1 MQKFKK
7 FIKKPVVYISFLVLM
22 IIIFIT
28 KKVSYLA
35 AEPVGEKDCP
45 PLNPGED
52 ASKTTVT
59 AVNSADGLLPWEQR
73 GGTINDAS
81 CLDETTVYGIVQVT
95 SEQDILKALKFAE
108 EKNLKVSIAGVKHS
122 MGGHAFSKNNLVLN
136 MLGFKHVTVNEQE
149 KTMTVQSGA
158 TWHDIQKILHPKFAV
173 KAMQSTDIFSVGGSI
188 SVNAHGMDHNVG
200 SLGKTIRSMRIMLP
214 DGTIK
219 TASRTENT
227 ELFNLVIG
235 GYGLFGI
242 VLDAK
247 IDITPNVVYE
257 SERKIIDYKD
267 FPEVFKTT
275 ISTDKNIELFYGHL
289 STSPGSFLKEMIL
302 YTYHKVEEPNTE
314 IPPLTE
320 VTNEKLRRFVINF
333 SKLGS
338 IPMRIKWFAEKNI
351 EPRIESCTV
360 VSRNQAL
367 KEGEACLVS
376 RNDPMHD
383 SVKYLKNNLKN
394 DTDILQEYYVPRAEF
409 VSFIDEI
416 RTIMQKNKTNLLNAS
431 IRVVHKEDNFLNY
444 APQDAFAVVLYINQ
458 TTDKEG
464 NEKMAKLTN
473 ELIDAT
479 TKHNGRFFLPYQL
492 HYSEAQLVASYPEIT
507 QFFEAKKKYDP
518 SLRLTNTF
526 YNKYASSISDLNTT
540 Q

>member
-1 MQKFKK
+1 MQKVKK
-7 FIKKPVVYISFLVLM
+7 FIKKPIVYISVIVLIL
-22 IIIFIT
+22 IISIF

-35 AEPVGEKDCP
+35 AEPVGPKECP
-45 PLNPGED
+45 PVNPEQAASD
-52 ASKTTVT
+52 ASVNE
-59 AVNSADGLLPWEQR
+59 VNSADGLLAWEQR
-73 GGTINDAS
+73 NGTINDAS
-81 CLDETTVYGIVQVT
+81 CLDETKIYGIIHVNT
-95 SEQDILKALKFAE
+95 EEDIIEALKFAE
-108 EKNLKVSIAGVKHS
+108 DKNLKVSIAGVKHS
-122 MGGHAFSKNNLVLN
+122 MGGQAFSKNNIVLN
-136 MLGFKHVTVNEQE
+136 MLGFNKVEVNETE
-149 KTMTVQSGA
+149 KTMIVQTGA

-188 SVNAHGMDHNVG
+188 SVNAHGMDHTVG
-200 SLGKTIRSMRIMLP
+200 SLGKTIRSMRVMLP

-219 TASRTENT
+219 TASRTENP

-247 IDITPNVVYE
+247 IDITENVVYE
-257 SERKIIDYKD
+257 SERAIIDYKD
-267 FPEVFKTT
+267 FPENHKTV
-275 ISTDKNIELFYGHL
+275 ISADKDIELFYGHL
-289 STSPGSFLKEMIL
+289 STSPSSFLKEMII
-302 YTYHKVEEPNTE
+302 YTYHKVPEPDAE
-314 IPPLTE
+314 IPALGE
-320 VTNEKLRRFVINF
+320 VTNEKLRRFVVNF

-338 IPMRIKWFAEKNI
+338 IPMRIKWFVEKNV
-351 EPRIESCTV
+351 EPKIESCTV

-376 RNDPMHD
+376 RNEPMHD
-383 SVKYLKNNLKN
+383 SVKYLNNNLKN
-394 DTDILQEYYVPRAEF
+394 DTDILQEYYVPRDQF

-458 TTDKEG
+458 TTDKAG
-464 NEKMAKLTN
+464 NEKMAKLTS

-492 HYSEAQLVASYPEIT
+492 HYTEAQLLASYPEVT
-507 QFFEAKKKYDP
+507 KFFEAKKKYDP
-518 SLRLTNTF
+518 AVRLTNTF
-526 YNKYASSISDLNTT
+526 YNKYSKKTE